1 MSYAYS
7 FGAPSD
13 AWNQKS
19 LNSPLPCKDGIG
31 CQFPKCCV
39 GVHPGEEGTGRKY
52 FPARTIVDRVTGEKK
67 MQPPC
72 VRLVGKNKDDIP
84 GFYRRRSKK
93 MSWPQWCAAEGI
105 SLPGDQEEK
114 MSNPSPMMPATL
126 LKHYLPFWT
135 PPGRNSPIF
144 GAHLRMIDLMQ
155 HFGFPQTPAS
165 AGFIARYVSV
175 VSVMGHSLERDSY
188 YLSILSLS
196 NRFPP
201 DHPLQPA
208 LKVADQM
215 LASRLAH
222 QRMVENREAP
232 ASVVAAGQAAAG
244 AARSRATSAADT
256 AAWLRAHCKQPTKQM
271 MGDRLYSAFSAYM
284 KKIEPEA
291 RENKIWFEG
300 FTPGM
305 VTSAVLETIDYES
318 QVDELLADEKKIESA
333 VADCLVAYMGNM

>member
-1 MSYAYS
+1 MGERRNVPSHHIMSYAYS
-7 FGAPSD
+7 FGTPSD

-72 VRLVGKNKDDIP
+72 VRLVGKNKEDIP

-93 MSWPQWCAAEGI
+93 MSWPQWCSAEGI

-114 MSNPSPMMPATL
+114 MSNPSPMMPSTL

-135 PPGRNSPIF
+135 QPARNSPIF
-144 GAHLRMIDLMQ
+144 GSHLSMTDLMQ
-155 HFGFPQTPAS
+155 HFGLPQTPSCAS
-165 AGFIARYVSV
+165 FISRYISV

-222 QRMVENREAP
+222 QRMIERPAPIPAHLAEPTMRTVSNR
-232 ASVVAAGQAAAG
+232 
-244 AARSRATSAADT
+244 
-256 AAWLRAHCKQPTKQM
+256 QM
-271 MGDRLYSAFSAYM
+271 WGDRLYAAFASYI

-291 RENKIWFEG
+291 RDNNIWRDG
-300 FTPGM
+300 FSAGF
-305 VTSAVLETIDYES
+305 VTAAVLDTIDHAS

-333 VADCLVAYMGNM
+333 VADCLIMYMQNT

>member
-7 FGAPSD
+7 FGSPSD
-13 AWNQKS
+13 SWNQKS
-19 LNSPLPCKDGIG
+19 LNSPLPCKDGAA

-52 FPARTIVDRVTGEKK
+52 FPARTTVDRVTGEKK
-67 MQPPC
+67 TQPPC
-72 VRLVGKNKDDIP
+72 VRLVGKNKEDIP

-93 MSWPQWCAAEGI
+93 MSWPQWCVQEGI
-105 SLPGDQEEK
+105 GSAYASAASAPVQQPV
-114 MSNPSPMMPATL
+114 MTPTPATL

-144 GAHLRMIDLMQ
+144 GAHLSMNDLMQ

-165 AGFIARYVSV
+165 ASFIARYVSV

-196 NRFPP
+196 NRFPV

-222 QRMVENREAP
+222 QRMVENH
-232 ASVVAAGQAAAG
+232 
-244 AARSRATSAADT
+244 AARPAPVASPVASPKQ
-256 AAWLRAHCKQPTKQM
+256 AW
-271 MGDRLYSAFSAYM
+271 GDRLYAAFTDYI

-291 RENKIWFEG
+291 RENNIWREG
-300 FTPGM
+300 FNAGI
-305 VTSAVLETIDYES
+305 VTAAVLETIDDES
-318 QVDELLADEKKIESA
+318 QVQELLADEKKMEA
-333 VADCLVAYMGNM
+333 VVADCLIMYMS

>member
-7 FGAPSD
+7 FGNPSD

-19 LNSPLPCKDGIG
+19 LNSPLPCKDGIA

-52 FPARTIVDRVTGEKK
+52 FPARKTVDRVTGENKT
-67 MQPPC
+67 QPPC

-105 SLPGDQEEK
+105 ALPQVQVPQVQMQTPAQEAV
-114 MSNPSPMMPATL
+114 SL
-126 LKHYLPFWT
+126 LKHYLPFWS
-135 PPGRNSPIF
+135 PPPRDSPIF
-144 GAHLRMIDLMQ
+144 RAQLSMTDLMM
-155 HFGFPQTPAS
+155 HFGLPQTPSS

-188 YLSILSLS
+188 YLSVLSLS

-222 QRMVENREAP
+222 QRMIERP
-232 ASVVAAGQAAAG
+232 AIPAHLAEPTPRTI
-244 AARSRATSAADT
+244 ARGHRQL
-256 AAWLRAHCKQPTKQM
+256 W
-271 MGDRLYSAFSAYM
+271 GDRLYTAFASYI

-291 RENKIWFEG
+291 RANNIWREG
-300 FTPGM
+300 FNAGM
-305 VTSAVLETIDYES
+305 VTASVLDTIDYES
-318 QVDELLADEKKIESA
+318 QVDELLSDEKKIEA
-333 VADCLVAYMGNM
+333 VVADCLVMYA